1 MSTPSPSKASGSA
14 DASTPMPEPHL
25 PNPRPVSTLA
35 VAAIFALL
43 SLYGA
48 ITLRVLAPDT
58 PTAPQDQAPDNLP
71 RDLEWSWKATP
82 AMRQAYLTGLR
93 RRQADQALSYGWVDR
108 KEGVV
113 QVPVARAM
121 ELIAREYGGGK

>member
-1 MSTPSPSKASGSA
+1 
-14 DASTPMPEPHL
+14 MPEPHL
-25 PNPRPVSTLA
+25 PSPRPVSSLA

-43 SLYGA
+43 SLYGV
-48 ITLRVLAPDT
+48 ITLRVLAPERV
-58 PTAPQDQAPDNLP
+58 PAPQDQAPDNLP

-82 AMRQAYLTGLR
+82 SMRQAYLTGLR
-93 RRQADQALSYGWVDR
+93 RRQADQARSYGWVDR

-121 ELIAREYGGGK
+121 ELIVKEYGGK